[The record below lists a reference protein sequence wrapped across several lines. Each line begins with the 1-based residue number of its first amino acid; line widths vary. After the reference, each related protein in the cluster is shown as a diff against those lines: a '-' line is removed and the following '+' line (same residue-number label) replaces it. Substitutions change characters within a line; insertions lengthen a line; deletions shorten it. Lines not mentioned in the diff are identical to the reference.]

1 MNVKQWRCGRFS
13 QVAINDNQ
21 QHNKNEDKELVLF
34 AIAFSC
40 LGVCNRAVSLVMRIV
55 VGMYKQELYKVAP
68 CDGSFQSIV

>member
-1 MNVKQWRCGRFS
+1 MNVKQWGCGRFPK
-13 QVAINDNQ
+13 VAINDNQ

-40 LGVCNRAVSLVMRIV
+40 LGVCNRAVSLVMNIV

-68 CDGSFQSIV
+68 FDGSFQSIV